1 MSPSKNNKKRL
12 FIIDGYATLYRAHY
26 ALIRNPL
33 TTTAGIPT
41 SAVFGFANQVFQLLE
56 EENPDY
62 IVAAFDSKGK
72 NFRHELYTDYKAN
85 RSAMPDEIQTQLP
98 YLWELLDGMNI
109 PVLRIEGVEADDII
123 GTVAKMCEKDDLQ
136 CNIVSGD
143 KDFMQLINDKTLL
156 YAPQARRREKEIFN
170 AQKVSEKWGVGP
182 EHIIDLLGLMGDSSD
197 NVPGVE
203 GVGPVTA
210 KKLIQKFG
218 SMEKI
223 YENIDQIENEKMREK
238 LLNNKDNAFLSKQ
251 LVTILTDVTV
261 DASLSDFEKK
271 EANNKKLESIFKELE
286 FTGLLKKIGSDTS
299 ISPETVQRKKEYDL
313 ITSLD
318 RLQSFAD
325 SIKEGEWLS
334 VDLETT
340 SVNPMIAEIVGFSFS
355 VKKDTGVYVP
365 IHFKDKVD
373 NLFGD
378 NDLEIA
384 TNILKPVLEN
394 EKIPKTGQ
402 NIKYDALIMKRFGI
416 ELQGIEF
423 DTMIAAHLINPNAR
437 SYKLDN
443 LSLSHLNY
451 KMVPIQ
457 DLIGSGR
464 NQITMDQVEL
474 ADITFYAA
482 EDADVVIEL
491 TDIFLKELK
500 KQELYSYFKDIE
512 IDLLPVL
519 IDMQFHGIFV
529 DRNYLLSRSKEIGI
543 KLDALEKSIIK
554 LAGKEFNLNSSQ
566 QLAEIL
572 FDQLN
577 LPMIKKRSTA
587 EAILAK
593 LKEYHELPSLIL
605 GYRKLFKLK
614 NTYLDPIPNN
624 INEITN
630 RVHSSFNQT
639 MTATGRLSTST
650 PNFQNIPIRTED
662 GKEVRK
668 AIKAQSDDYQILSA
682 DYSQIELRVMAHL
695 SKDEALTKALNS
707 GEDIHT
713 FTAKN
718 VFNVKEDQDVLP
730 EMRRIAKIVNF
741 GIMYGAGSF
750 RLSQELG
757 IPFAES
763 KKIIDVYFEKY
774 KGIKQYMEDT
784 KLLVKKD
791 KSVQTLLGRK
801 RAVWDSDSQNQVR
814 RDAAE
819 RMAINMP
826 IQGTA
831 AEMIKLAMIRI
842 DKDLKENNLKSKL
855 ILQIHDELLL
865 EVHNN
870 EIDYVT
876 EMVVKHMKNAMDLD
890 VPIEIDCGVG
900 SSWYEAH

>member
-143 KDFMQLINDKTLL
+143 KDFMQLINDQTLL
-156 YAPQARRREKEIFN
+156 YAPQARRREKEVFN

-271 EANNKKLESIFKELE
+271 EANNTKLESIFKELE

-529 DRNYLLSRSKEIGI
+529 DRNYLLSRSEEIGI

-587 EAILAK
+587 EAILTK

-876 EMVVKHMKNAMDLD
+876 EMVVKHMKDAMDLD

>member
-156 YAPQARRREKEIFN
+156 YAPQARRREKEVFN

-223 YENIDQIENEKMREK
+223 YENIDQIENEKMRER

-271 EANNKKLESIFKELE
+271 EANNTKLESIFKELE

-416 ELQGIEF
+416 DLQGIEF

-587 EAILAK
+587 EAILTK

-605 GYRKLFKLK
+605 GYRELFKLK

-662 GKEVRK
+662 GKEVRN

>member
-72 NFRHELYTDYKAN
+72 NFRHELYTDYKAS

-156 YAPQARRREKEIFN
+156 YAPQARRREKEVFN

-223 YENIDQIENEKMREK
+223 YENIDQIENEKMRER

-271 EANNKKLESIFKELE
+271 KANNTKLESIFKELE

-373 NLFGD
+373 NLFGE

-384 TNILKPVLEN
+384 TNILKPILEN
-394 EKIPKTGQ
+394 EKIPNTGQ

-416 ELQGIEF
+416 DLQGIEF

-587 EAILAK
+587 EAILTK

>member
-143 KDFMQLINDKTLL
+143 KDFMQLINDQTLL
-156 YAPQARRREKEIFN
+156 YAPQARRREKEVFN

-271 EANNKKLESIFKELE
+271 EANNTKLESIFKELE

-464 NQITMDQVEL
+464 NQITMDQVAL

-529 DRNYLLSRSKEIGI
+529 DRNYLLSRSEEIGI

-587 EAILAK
+587 EAILTK

-695 SKDEALTKALNS
+695 SKDEALTKALND

>member
-210 KKLIQKFG
+210 KKLIRKFG

-223 YENIDQIENEKMREK
+223 YENIDQIENEKMRER

-271 EANNKKLESIFKELE
+271 EANNTKLESIFKELE

-384 TNILKPVLEN
+384 INILKPVLEN

-416 ELQGIEF
+416 DLQGIEF

-464 NQITMDQVEL
+464 NQITMDQVAL

-587 EAILAK
+587 EAILTK

-876 EMVVKHMKNAMDLD
+876 EMVVKHMKDAMDLD

>member
-1 MSPSKNNKKRL
+1 MSPSTNNKKRL
-12 FIIDGYATLYRAHY
+12 FIIDGYATLYRSHY

-33 TTTAGIPT
+33 TTTAGMPT

-62 IVAAFDSKGK
+62 IVAAFDPKGK

-109 PVLRIEGVEADDII
+109 PVLRIEGVEADDVI

-203 GVGPVTA
+203 GVGPITA

-218 SMEKI
+218 SMENI
-223 YENIDQIENEKMREK
+223 YENIDQIENEKLKEK
-238 LLNNKDNAFLSKQ
+238 LLNSKESAFLSKK
-251 LVTILTDVTV
+251 LVTILTDVKV
-261 DASLSDFEKK
+261 DASISDFEKK
-271 EANNKKLESIFKELE
+271 EVDKTKLESIFKELE
-286 FTGLLKKIGSDTS
+286 FTGLLKKIGSGTN
-299 ISPETVQRKKEYDL
+299 ISPETVKRKKEYDL

-325 SIKEGEWLS
+325 SIQEGEWLS

-378 NDLEIA
+378 NDLEVA

-416 ELQGIEF
+416 DLQGIEF
-423 DTMIAAHLINPNAR
+423 DTMIAAHLIDPNAR

-464 NQITMDQVEL
+464 NQITMDQVDL

-500 KQELYSYFKDIE
+500 KQNLYSYFKNIE

-543 KLDALEKSIIK
+543 RLDALKKSIVK
-554 LAGKEFNLNSSQ
+554 LAGQEFNLNSSQ

-587 EAILAK
+587 EAILTK

-639 MTATGRLSTST
+639 MTATGRLSTSS

-695 SKDEALTKALNS
+695 SKDEALTKALND

-763 KKIIDVYFEKY
+763 KKIIDVYFDKY

>member
-156 YAPQARRREKEIFN
+156 YAPQARRREKEVFN

-271 EANNKKLESIFKELE
+271 EANNTKLESIFKELE

-373 NLFGD
+373 NLFGE

-384 TNILKPVLEN
+384 TNILKPILEN

-416 ELQGIEF
+416 DLQGIEF

-587 EAILAK
+587 EAILTK

-668 AIKAQSDDYQILSA
+668 AIKAQSDDYHILA
-682 DYSQIELRVMAHL
+682 AVYSKIELRVMAHL

>member
-143 KDFMQLINDKTLL
+143 KDFMQLINDQTLL
-156 YAPQARRREKEIFN
+156 YAPQARRREKEVFN

-271 EANNKKLESIFKELE
+271 EANNTKLESIFKELE

-416 ELQGIEF
+416 DLQGIEF

-500 KQELYSYFKDIE
+500 KQDLYSYFKDIE

-529 DRNYLLSRSKEIGI
+529 DRNYLLSRSEEIGI

-587 EAILAK
+587 EAILTK

-695 SKDEALTKALNS
+695 SKDEALTKALND

>member
-1 MSPSKNNKKRL
+1 MSPSTNNKKRL
-12 FIIDGYATLYRAHY
+12 FIIDGYATLYRSHY

-33 TTTAGIPT
+33 TTTAGMPT

-62 IVAAFDSKGK
+62 IVAAFDPKGK

-109 PVLRIEGVEADDII
+109 PVLRIEGVEADDVI

-203 GVGPVTA
+203 GVGPITA

-218 SMEKI
+218 SMENI
-223 YENIDQIENEKMREK
+223 YENIDQIENEKLKEK
-238 LLNNKDNAFLSKQ
+238 LLNSKESAFLSKK
-251 LVTILTDVTV
+251 LVTILTDVKV
-261 DASLSDFEKK
+261 DASISDFEKK
-271 EANNKKLESIFKELE
+271 EVDKTKLESIFKELE
-286 FTGLLKKIGSDTS
+286 FTGLLKKIGSGTN
-299 ISPETVQRKKEYDL
+299 ISPETVKRKKEYDL

-325 SIKEGEWLS
+325 SIQEGEWLS

-378 NDLEIA
+378 NDLEVA

-416 ELQGIEF
+416 DLQGIEF
-423 DTMIAAHLINPNAR
+423 DTMIAAHLIDPNAR

-464 NQITMDQVEL
+464 NQITMDQVDL

-500 KQELYSYFKDIE
+500 KQNLYSYFQNIE

-543 KLDALEKSIIK
+543 RLDALKKSIVK
-554 LAGKEFNLNSSQ
+554 LAGQEFNLNSSQ

-587 EAILAK
+587 EAILTK

-639 MTATGRLSTST
+639 MTATGRLSTSS
-650 PNFQNIPIRTED
+650 PNFQNIPIRTQD

-668 AIKAQSDDYQILSA
+668 AIKAQFDDYKILSA

-695 SKDEALTKALNS
+695 SKDEALTKALND

-763 KKIIDVYFEKY
+763 KKIIDVYFDKY

-801 RAVWDSDSQNQVR
+801 RAV
-814 RDAAE
+814 
-819 RMAINMP
+819 
-826 IQGTA
+826 
-831 AEMIKLAMIRI
+831 
-842 DKDLKENNLKSKL
+842 
-855 ILQIHDELLL
+855 
-865 EVHNN
+865 
-870 EIDYVT
+870 
-876 EMVVKHMKNAMDLD
+876 
-890 VPIEIDCGVG
+890 
-900 SSWYEAH
+900 

>member
-143 KDFMQLINDKTLL
+143 KDFMQLINDQTLL
-156 YAPQARRREKEIFN
+156 YAPQARRREKEVFN

-271 EANNKKLESIFKELE
+271 EANNTKLESIFKELE

-416 ELQGIEF
+416 DLQGIEF

-464 NQITMDQVEL
+464 NQITMDQVAL

-529 DRNYLLSRSKEIGI
+529 DRNYLLSRSEEIGI

-587 EAILAK
+587 EAILTK

-695 SKDEALTKALNS
+695 SKDEALTKALND

>member
-210 KKLIQKFG
+210 KKLIRKFG

-223 YENIDQIENEKMREK
+223 YENIDQIENEKMRER

-271 EANNKKLESIFKELE
+271 KANNTKLESIFKELE

-384 TNILKPVLEN
+384 INILKPVLEN

-416 ELQGIEF
+416 DLQGIEF

-587 EAILAK
+587 EAILTK

>member
-143 KDFMQLINDKTLL
+143 KDFMQLINDQTLL
-156 YAPQARRREKEIFN
+156 YAPQARRREKEVFN

-271 EANNKKLESIFKELE
+271 EANNTKLESIFKELE

-334 VDLETT
+334 IDLETT

-464 NQITMDQVEL
+464 NQITMDQVAL

-529 DRNYLLSRSKEIGI
+529 DRNYLLSRSEEIGI

-587 EAILAK
+587 EAILTK

-695 SKDEALTKALNS
+695 SKDEALTKALND

-801 RAVWDSDSQNQVR
+801 RAVWESDSQNQVR

>member
-1 MSPSKNNKKRL
+1 MSPSTNNKKRL
-12 FIIDGYATLYRAHY
+12 FIIDGYATLYRSHY

-33 TTTAGIPT
+33 TTTAGMPT

-62 IVAAFDSKGK
+62 IVAAFDPKGK

-109 PVLRIEGVEADDII
+109 PVLRIEGVEADDVI

-218 SMEKI
+218 SMENI
-223 YENIDQIENEKMREK
+223 YENIDQIENEKLKEK
-238 LLNNKDNAFLSKQ
+238 LLNSKESAFLSKK
-251 LVTILTDVTV
+251 LVTILTDVKV

-271 EANNKKLESIFKELE
+271 EIDKTKLESIFKELE
-286 FTGLLKKIGSDTS
+286 FTGLLKKIGSGTN
-299 ISPETVQRKKEYDL
+299 ISPETVKRKKEYDL

-325 SIKEGEWLS
+325 SIQEGEWLS

-378 NDLEIA
+378 NDLEVA

-416 ELQGIEF
+416 DLQGIEF
-423 DTMIAAHLINPNAR
+423 DTMIAAHLIDPNAR

-464 NQITMDQVEL
+464 NQITMDQVDL

-500 KQELYSYFKDIE
+500 KQNLYSYFKNIE

-543 KLDALEKSIIK
+543 RLDALKKSIVK
-554 LAGKEFNLNSSQ
+554 LAGQEFNLNSSQ

-587 EAILAK
+587 EAILTK

-639 MTATGRLSTST
+639 MTATGRLSTSS

-695 SKDEALTKALNS
+695 SKDEALTKALND

-763 KKIIDVYFEKY
+763 KKIIDVYFDKY

-900 SSWYEAH
+900 PSWYEAH